1 MARPAWTLLRSW
13 IALLSFALGAL
24 ALLAPSRLRRRGM
37 RALGQTLG
45 KLEQILRSLLVLMRA
60 PAAPAKGL
68 PFTPR
73 PGSNAPRRR
82 RCRPHFSLTLQ
93 KFSWAPVA
101 LTPPGSAHG
110 TSGTVTAERLDPAAA
125 LKRRFDA
132 LHAVMAEPAS
142 HAARITA
149 LLAAHGLRQRA
160 PKPLIPA
167 AIAWTLEHVHAPVQ
181 ALAHAPAHPDTS

>member
-13 IALLSFALGAL
+13 IALLSLALSAL
-24 ALLAPSRLRRRGM
+24 TLLAPSRLRRRGL
-37 RALGQTLG
+37 RTLGKSLG

-60 PAAPAKGL
+60 PACPAKGL
-68 PFTPR
+68 PFTAR
-73 PGSNAPRRR
+73 SGSDAPRRQ

-101 LTPPGSAHG
+101 LTPPASAHG
-110 TSGTVTAERLDPAAA
+110 TSGSVTAERLDPAAA

-132 LHAVMAEPAS
+132 LRAVLAEPAP
-142 HAARITA
+142 HAARMTA
-149 LLAAHGLRQRA
+149 LLAAHGLRLRA

-167 AIAWTLEHVHAPVQ
+167 AVVWTLAHIHAPVR
-181 ALAHAPAHPDTS
+181 ALAHASAHPDTS

>member
-13 IALLSFALGAL
+13 IALLSLALGAL
-24 ALLAPSRLRRRGM
+24 TLLAPSRLRRRGL
-37 RALGQTLG
+37 RTLGKTLG

-60 PAAPAKGL
+60 PAAPVKGL

-93 KFSWAPVA
+93 KFSWAPAA
-101 LTPPGSAHG
+101 LTPPVSAHG
-110 TSGTVTAERLDPAAA
+110 DSGCCSAESTDPAAT
-125 LKRRFDA
+125 LKRRLDA
-132 LHAVMAEPAS
+132 LHAVLAEPAP

-149 LLAAHGLRQRA
+149 LLAAHGLRLRA

-167 AIAWTLEHVHAPVQ
+167 AVVWTLEHVHAPVQ
-181 ALAHAPAHPDTS
+181 ALAHSPAHPDTS